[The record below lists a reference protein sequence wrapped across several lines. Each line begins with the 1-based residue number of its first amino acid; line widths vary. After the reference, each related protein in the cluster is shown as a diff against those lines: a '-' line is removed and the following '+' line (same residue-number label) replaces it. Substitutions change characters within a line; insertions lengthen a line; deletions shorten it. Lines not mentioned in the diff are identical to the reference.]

1 MTFEEF
7 NLNPQ
12 ILEGLKDAAY
22 ITPTPI
28 QEQTIPVILEGKDV
42 IASAQTGTGKTA
54 AFVVPILEILS
65 KNPKRGVRALILT
78 PTRELA
84 SQIDELIW
92 GIGYHAGISSVNI
105 IGGSDWNGQNA
116 ALKDGANIVVATPG
130 RLMDQIQDLNLD
142 LSNIEFFVLDE
153 ADRMMD
159 MGFLP
164 QVTRIIQKL
173 PPVRQN
179 LLFSATMP
187 SKVMSIVEKAMK
199 DPVRVNVASF
209 KTADSVTQKVY
220 YVSELQKVH
229 LINFLFKS
237 EGWKSTIIF
246 TGTKRGTDRLAAS
259 LVKRG
264 FNVGIIHGD
273 RTQEERE
280 QALNQFKNG
289 EINVL
294 VATDVIARG
303 IDIDDVSHIINF
315 DVPRDTDD
323 YIHRIGRT
331 GRADAKGEAITLVSP
346 DEARNM
352 EAIKKAVKIEITEMA
367 LPEEYIQQQQAYIN
381 EKRASKPQHHRRPH
395 HERTERPIAEKEN
408 PSIEVTA
415 EVSPQTERTE
425 GERRPPRHHQ
435 NNRRPNHQNNNRQGN
450 RNPNHQ
456 QKPND
461 DRKPRHPQ
469 GEKNQQ
475 KGQRT
480 PQGNNAIRGG
490 DTRRWE
496 PEKPK
501 GIVGFFKKLFG
512 GK

>member
-7 NLNPQ
+7 NLSSS
-12 ILEGLKDAAY
+12 ILNGLKDAGY
-22 ITPTPI
+22 MTPTPI
-28 QEQTIPVILEGKDV
+28 QEQTIPAILEGKDI
-42 IASAQTGTGKTA
+42 IASAQTGTGKTG
-54 AFVVPILEILS
+54 AFVVPIMEILG
-65 KNPKRGVRALILT
+65 KNPKKGVRALILT

-92 GIGYHAGISSVNI
+92 GIGYYAGISSVNI
-105 IGGSDWNGQNA
+105 IGGTDWTGQNQ

-142 LSNIEFFVLDE
+142 LSHIEFFVLDE

-164 QVTRIIQKL
+164 QVSRIIQKL

-187 SKVMSIVEKAMK
+187 SKLMSIVEKDMK
-199 DPVRVNVASF
+199 DPVRINIASF
-209 KTADSVTQKVY
+209 KTADSVTQKIY
-220 YVSELQKVH
+220 RLSELQKVH

-259 LVKRG
+259 LVKRE
-264 FNVGIIHGD
+264 FKVGTIHGD
-273 RTQEERE
+273 KTQEERE
-280 QALNQFKNG
+280 AALNQFKNG
-289 EINVL
+289 DINVL

-315 DVPRDTDD
+315 DVPRDVDD

-346 DEARNM
+346 EETKNM
-352 EAIKKAVKIEITEMA
+352 EAIKNAVKIEIIEME
-367 LPEEYIQQQQAYIN
+367 LPEAYRQQQQTYIQEKREQRSQYRKPFREKTEQPTPAEKETRKETPKRQQQTDTGRKPQRPAQQQQQAN
-381 EKRASKPQHHRRPH
+381 TRTQQQPQ
-395 HERTERPIAEKEN
+395 RTNNQN
-408 PSIEVTA
+408 PN
-415 EVSPQTERTE
+415 QK
-425 GERRPPRHHQ
+425 
-435 NNRRPNHQNNNRQGN
+435 N
-450 RNPNHQ
+450 RNQ
-456 QKPND
+456 D

-469 GEKNQQ
+469 GNKSQDRN
-475 KGQRT
+475 
-480 PQGNNAIRGG
+480 GNKRQTTRVN
-490 DTRRWE
+490 DTRLWE
-496 PEKPK
+496 PEKST